1 MFKLLASYAITSICS
16 WAIAF
21 LIPLYVYEQT
31 GSPVW
36 TSLAFFA
43 AMAPYILVTPFA
55 GVWSD
60 RYSKR
65 RFLIG
70 GDLINIVTG
79 CLIYAAVSTLSG
91 SNLSITL
98 LLLSFLLASVGATHH
113 PVFQSI
119 APALIEGPKLH
130 RFNAIVN
137 ASDNIIRIV
146 APIGVAALLAFSTK
160 EQLLIGSIV
169 GFALSLPLCFLLKE
183 QGKPAPATT
192 RVFTEIKAGLL
203 YVIQQ
208 RELCSFVMLF
218 FFCNFGFALIGASLV
233 YVYTTLLAVPLS
245 DVGYYYG
252 LIGAGAVAGS
262 AMGGVLV
269 KRYPAGILIRRSCL
283 LAGVFTLMGAMA
295 NDPWSLSALWA
306 LSTGCQSVVV
316 IAFFTYRQQVVPQ
329 TILGRTVGVT
339 RLIAYLAIPPASLL
353 SGWLLLH
360 FSSSAVILA
369 SGGLCIIFASLC
381 AYFLARFERPVIYSD
396 AQ

>member
-1 MFKLLASYAITSICS
+1 
-16 WAIAF
+16 
-21 LIPLYVYEQT
+21 
-31 GSPVW
+31 
-36 TSLAFFA
+36 
-43 AMAPYILVTPFA
+43 MAPYILVTPFA

-70 GDLINIVTG
+70 GDLINIAIGSLMYV
-79 CLIYAAVSTLSG
+79 AVSTLSG
-91 SNLSITL
+91 DALSITL
-98 LLLSFLLASVGATHH
+98 LLLSFMLASVGATHH

-119 APALIEGPKLH
+119 APALVEGRKLH

-146 APIGVAALLAFSTK
+146 APISVAAVLAFSTK
-160 EQLLIGSIV
+160 ERILVVSIV
-169 GFALSLPLCFLLKE
+169 GFALSLPLCYWLKE
-183 QGKPAPATT
+183 QGKPQPATT

-203 YVIQQ
+203 YVLRH
-208 RELCSFVMLF
+208 RELCSLVVLF
-218 FFCNFGFALIGASLV
+218 FFCNFGFALIGASLI
-233 YVYTTLLAVPLS
+233 YVFTTLLAVPLS

-262 AMGGVLV
+262 ATGAVFV
-269 KRYPAGILIRRSCL
+269 KRYPAGVLIRGSCL
-283 LAGVFTLMGAMA
+283 LAGIFTLAA
-295 NDPWSLSALWA
+295 ALASEPWTLAALWA
-306 LSTGCQSVVV
+306 LSTCCQSVVV

-329 TILGRTVGVT
+329 AILGRTVGVT

-353 SGWLLLH
+353 SGWLLLQ
-360 FSSSAVILA
+360 FSSSALILA

-381 AYFLARFERPVIYSD
+381 AYFLARYERQVVCSD

>member
-1 MFKLLASYAITSICS
+1 MFKLLASYVITSVCS

-21 LIPLYVYEQT
+21 LIPLYIYEQT

-70 GDLINIVTG
+70 GDLINIFIG
-79 CLIYAAVSTLSG
+79 CLMLTAVNTLSG
-91 SNLSITL
+91 DTLSITL

-119 APALIEGPKLH
+119 APALIEGRKLH

-146 APIGVAALLAFSTK
+146 APIGVAAVLAFSTK
-160 EQLLIGSIV
+160 ERILLGSIV
-169 GFALSLPLCFLLKE
+169 GFALSLPLCYWLKE
-183 QGKPAPATT
+183 QGKPQFATT
-192 RVFTEIKAGLL
+192 HVLAEIKAGLL
-203 YVIQQ
+203 YVIRH
-208 RELCSFVMLF
+208 RELCSFVLLF
-218 FFCNFGFALIGASLV
+218 FFCNFGFALIGASLI
-233 YVYTTLLAVPLS
+233 YVYTTLLGVPLS

-262 AMGGVLV
+262 AIGALLV
-269 KRYPAGILIRRSCL
+269 KRYPAGVLIRRSCL
-283 LAGVFTLMGAMA
+283 LAGIFTLTGALA
-295 NDPWSLSALWA
+295 SEPWTLSAFWA
-306 LSTGCQSVVV
+306 LSTCCQSVVV
-316 IAFFTYRQQVVPQ
+316 IAFFTYRQQAVPQ
-329 TILGRTVGVT
+329 AILGRTVGVT

-353 SGWLLLH
+353 SGWLLLK
-360 FSSSAVILA
+360 FASSALILA

-381 AYFLARFERPVIYSD
+381 AYYLAGSKQQVICSD
-396 AQ
+396 TQ